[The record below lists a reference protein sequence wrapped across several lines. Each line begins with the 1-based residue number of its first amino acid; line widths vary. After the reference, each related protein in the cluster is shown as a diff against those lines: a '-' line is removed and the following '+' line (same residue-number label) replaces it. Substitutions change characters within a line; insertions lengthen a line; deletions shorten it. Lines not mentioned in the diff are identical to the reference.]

1 SWTLR
6 SAEERSEAATAITA
20 AATALF
26 GLPDGIAIECERR
39 PDYEGDPRLPIAL
52 VLGAVLLAYAVVA
65 DWIVLLASDI
75 LVPSRG
81 HPPSATWLQ
90 VVVPS
95 AAAVLFVGYAVVA
108 PRVRLAWVAR
118 RRPPTA
124 AEVDGVMP
132 ALNLVGLMLP
142 PVCMVVGL
150 VLTTG

>member
-1 SWTLR
+1 M
-6 SAEERSEAATAITA
+6 AI
-20 AATALF
+20 
-26 GLPDGIAIECERR
+26 DCERR

-65 DWIVLLASDI
+65 DWIVLLAWDA
-75 LVPSRG
+75 LVPSRA

-90 VVVPS
+90 VVVPVV
-95 AAAVLFVGYAVVA
+95 AALLFVGYAVVA

-132 ALNLVGLMLP
+132 ALNVVGLLLP
-142 PVCMVVGL
+142 PLCMVVGL
-150 VLTTG
+150 VLTAGAG